1 MTIDELVLFGTISK
15 PFSFR
20 GQLIVYSNFNS
31 IRSKT
36 VFVKIDDSY
45 VPFKLVN
52 SSSYKKNLFKFNLFE
67 INDEEKAKNLVNKE
81 IYIKKDEL
89 AKNEDSLDFLIN
101 FNLYNKKVFVGP
113 VISIMSRIG
122 QDLIVVN
129 YKNKNV
135 LIPFA
140 EQLITNI
147 DKEEQILEMDLP
159 NGLLQI

>member
-31 IRSKT
+31 ISSKT

-67 INDEEKAKNLVNKE
+67 INDEEKAKSLVNKE
-81 IYIKKDEL
+81 IYIKKDDV

-101 FNLYNKKVFVGP
+101 FNLYNNKVFVGP

-122 QDLIVVN
+122 QDLIVVD

>member
-31 IRSKT
+31 ISSKT

-67 INDEEKAKNLVNKE
+67 INDEEKAKSLVNKE
-81 IYIKKDEL
+81 IYIKKDEV

-122 QDLIVVN
+122 QDLIVVD
-129 YKNKNV
+129 YKNQNV

>member
-31 IRSKT
+31 ISSKT

-67 INDEEKAKNLVNKE
+67 INDEEKAKSLVNKE
-81 IYIKKDEL
+81 IYIKKDDV
-89 AKNEDSLDFLIN
+89 AKNEDSLYFLIN

-122 QDLIVVN
+122 QDLIVVD

>member
-31 IRSKT
+31 ISSKT

-67 INDEEKAKNLVNKE
+67 INVEEKAQNLVNKE

>member
-31 IRSKT
+31 ISSKT

-67 INDEEKAKNLVNKE
+67 INDEEKAKSLVNKE
-81 IYIKKDEL
+81 IYIKKDDV

-122 QDLIVVN
+122 QDLIVVD

>member
-31 IRSKT
+31 ISSKT

-52 SSSYKKNLFKFNLFE
+52 SSSYKK
-67 INDEEKAKNLVNKE
+67 KAKSLVNKE

-122 QDLIVVN
+122 QDLIVVD

>member
-1 MTIDELVLFGTISK
+1 MTTDELVLFGTISK

-20 GQLIVYSNFNS
+20 GQLIVYSNFNGIS
-31 IRSKT
+31 SKT

-67 INDEEKAKNLVNKE
+67 INDEEKAKSLVNKE

-89 AKNEDSLDFLIN
+89 AKNEDNLDFLIN

-122 QDLIVVN
+122 QDLIVVD

>member
-1 MTIDELVLFGTISK
+1 MSLDI
-15 PFSFR
+15 
-20 GQLIVYSNFNS
+20 
-31 IRSKT
+31 
-36 VFVKIDDSY
+36 
-45 VPFKLVN
+45 
-52 SSSYKKNLFKFNLFE
+52 NLFE
-67 INDEEKAKNLVNKE
+67 INDEEKAKSLVNKE
-81 IYIKKDEL
+81 IYIKKDDV

-122 QDLIVVN
+122 QDLIVVD

>member
-20 GQLIVYSNFNS
+20 GQLIVYSDFNS
-31 IRSKT
+31 ISSKT
-36 VFVKIDDSY
+36 VFIKIDDSY

-52 SSSYKKNLFKFNLFE
+52 SSLHKKNLFKFNLSE
-67 INDEEKAKNLVNKE
+67 INDEEKAKSLVKKE
-81 IYIKKDEL
+81 VYVKKDEL
-89 AKNEDSLDFLIN
+89 VKNEDSLDFLIN
-101 FNLYNKKVFVGP
+101 FTLYNKKVFIGP
-113 VISIMSRIG
+113 IISTMSRIG
-122 QDLIVVN
+122 QDLIVVD

-135 LIPFA
+135 LIPFT

>member
-31 IRSKT
+31 ISSKT

-101 FNLYNKKVFVGP
+101 FNLYNKKVFLGP

>member
-20 GQLIVYSNFNS
+20 GQLIVYSNFNGIS
-31 IRSKT
+31 SKT

-67 INDEEKAKNLVNKE
+67 INDEEKAKSLVNKE
-81 IYIKKDEL
+81 IYIKKDEV

-122 QDLIVVN
+122 QDLIVVD

>member
-31 IRSKT
+31 ISAKT

-67 INDEEKAKNLVNKE
+67 INDEEKAKSLVNKE
-81 IYIKKDEL
+81 IYIKKDEV

-122 QDLIVVN
+122 QDLIVVD

>member
-20 GQLIVYSNFNS
+20 GQLIVHSKYNS
-31 IRSKT
+31 INSKT
-36 VFVKIDDSY
+36 VFVKIDDSH

-52 SSSYKKNLFKFNLFE
+52 SILHKKNLFKFNLSE
-67 INDEEKAKNLVNKE
+67 INDEEKAKSLVKKE
-81 IYIKKDEL
+81 VYIKKDEL
-89 AKNEDSLDFLIN
+89 VKNEDSLDFLIN
-101 FNLYNKKVFVGP
+101 FNLYNKKVFIGP
-113 VISIMSRIG
+113 VISTMSRTG
-122 QDLIVVN
+122 QDLIVVD

-147 DKEEQILEMDLP
+147 NEEEQILEMDLP
-159 NGLLQI
+159 KGLLQI

>member
-31 IRSKT
+31 ISAKT

-67 INDEEKAKNLVNKE
+67 INDEEKAKSLVNKE

-89 AKNEDSLDFLIN
+89 AKKEDSLDFLIN

-122 QDLIVVN
+122 QDLIVVD

>member
-31 IRSKT
+31 ISSKT

-67 INDEEKAKNLVNKE
+67 INDEEKAKSLVNKE

-113 VISIMSRIG
+113 VISIISRIG
-122 QDLIVVN
+122 QDLIVVD
-129 YKNKNV
+129 YKNRNV

-147 DKEEQILEMDLP
+147 DKDEQILEMDLP

>member
-31 IRSKT
+31 ISSKT

-67 INDEEKAKNLVNKE
+67 INVEEKAKNLVNKE

>member
-1 MTIDELVLFGTISK
+1 M
-15 PFSFR
+15 
-20 GQLIVYSNFNS
+20 IVMFPSNLW
-31 IRSKT
+31 IQ
-36 VFVKIDDSY
+36 
-45 VPFKLVN
+45 
-52 SSSYKKNLFKFNLFE
+52 
-67 INDEEKAKNLVNKE
+67 A
-81 IYIKKDEL
+81 YIKKDEL

-122 QDLIVVN
+122 QDLIVVD

-135 LIPFA
+135 LIPFT

>member
-31 IRSKT
+31 ISSKT

-67 INDEEKAKNLVNKE
+67 INDEEKAKSLVNKE
-81 IYIKKDEL
+81 IYIKKDDV

-101 FNLYNKKVFVGP
+101 FNLYNKKVLIGP
-113 VISIMSRIG
+113 VISTMSRIG
-122 QDLIVVN
+122 QDLIIVD

-147 DKEEQILEMDLP
+147 NKEEQILEMDLP

>member
-31 IRSKT
+31 ISSKT

-89 AKNEDSLDFLIN
+89 AENEDSLDFLIN

>member
-20 GQLIVYSNFNS
+20 GQLIVYSNYNS
-31 IRSKT
+31 ISSKT

-67 INDEEKAKNLVNKE
+67 INDEEKAKSLVKKE
-81 IYIKKDEL
+81 VNIKKDEL
-89 AKNEDSLDFLIN
+89 VKNEDSLDFLIN

-122 QDLIVVN
+122 QDLIVVD
-129 YKNKNV
+129 YKNKNI

-140 EQLITNI
+140 KQLITKI
-147 DKEEQILEMDLP
+147 DIEEQILEMDLP

>member
-20 GQLIVYSNFNS
+20 GQLIVYSDFNS
-31 IRSKT
+31 ISSKT

-52 SSSYKKNLFKFNLFE
+52 SSLHKKNLFKFKLSE
-67 INDEEKAKNLVNKE
+67 INDEEKAKSLVKKE
-81 IYIKKDEL
+81 VYIKKDEL
-89 AKNEDSLDFLIN
+89 VKNEDSLDFLIN
-101 FNLYNKKVFVGP
+101 FIGP
-113 VISIMSRIG
+113 IISTMSKIG
-122 QDLIVVN
+122 QDLIVVDYN
-129 YKNKNV
+129 NKNV

-147 DKEEQILEMDLP
+147 DKDEQILEEEQILEMDLP
-159 NGLLQI
+159 SGLLQI

>member
-1 MTIDELVLFGTISK
+1 MTTDELVLFGTISK

-20 GQLIVYSNFNS
+20 GQLIVYSNFNGIS
-31 IRSKT
+31 SKT

-67 INDEEKAKNLVNKE
+67 INNEEKAKSLVNKE

-122 QDLIVVN
+122 QDLIVVD

>member
-31 IRSKT
+31 ISSKT

>member
-20 GQLIVYSNFNS
+20 GQLIVYSNYDS
-31 IRSKT
+31 INSKT

-52 SSSYKKNLFKFNLFE
+52 SSLHKKNLFKFNLSE
-67 INDEEKAKNLVNKE
+67 INDEEKAKSLVKKE
-81 IYIKKDEL
+81 VYIKKEEL
-89 AKNEDSLDFLIN
+89 LKNEESLDFLIN
-101 FNLYNKKVFVGP
+101 FNLYNKKVFIGP
-113 VISIMSRIG
+113 VISTMSRTG
-122 QDLIVVN
+122 QDLIVVD

-147 DKEEQILEMDLP
+147 NEEEQILEMDLP
-159 NGLLQI
+159 KGLLQI